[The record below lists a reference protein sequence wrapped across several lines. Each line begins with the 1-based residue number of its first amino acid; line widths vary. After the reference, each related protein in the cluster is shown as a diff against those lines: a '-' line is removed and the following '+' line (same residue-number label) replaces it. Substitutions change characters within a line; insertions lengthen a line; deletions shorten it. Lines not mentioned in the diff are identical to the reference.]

1 MVKSNLSAT
10 FAPMDTILCI
20 NGSDSTGYSGI
31 QADIRTIK
39 DLGGYALTAV
49 TSVTVQNNTNIRDI
63 HELPSELVAGQIRA
77 IYEDEHPKAVKVGM
91 INDADTI
98 RIVRD
103 EVVGCKHI
111 VCSPEVL
118 SSHGGCLM
126 SNEAIKAFCSY
137 LLPISTLMILKCTDA
152 EIILGRRITTDED
165 MCIAAKELQNMGAEW
180 VLLRGGTYMEG
191 RINALLFNKNYH
203 RFFSSVN
210 IEGWQK
216 HGVGGT
222 LSTAIAFRL
231 ASGDEIP
238 DAVSHAHDY
247 LHSQVVYANTT
258 IQNSKALQPQ
268 YLYNAFLSLV
278 ADNYRSAHD
287 VAFYAER
294 LSIST
299 RYLSQITGT
308 VGGLS
313 PKQII
318 DNYLL
323 QEIEKLLST
332 TTLTIQ
338 EIANSLGFSSQITFA
353 KFYKTKK
360 GISPTAFR
368 NNLQFR

>member
-1 MVKSNLSAT
+1 MN
-10 FAPMDTILCI
+10 TILCI
-20 NGSDSTGYSGI
+20 NGSDSSGFSGI

-39 DLGGYALTAV
+39 DLGGHAVTAV

-63 HELPSELVAGQIRA
+63 HELPSDLVAGQICA

-91 INDADTI
+91 INNAETI
-98 RIVRD
+98 RIVRN
-103 EVVGCKHI
+103 EIVGCKQI

-126 SNEAIKAFCSY
+126 SNDAIKAFSTYLFPICS
-137 LLPISTLMILKCTDA
+137 LLILKCTDA
-152 EIILGRRITTDED
+152 EIIFGRRITTDED
-165 MCIAAKELQNMGAEW
+165 MKIAAQELQQMGAEW
-180 VLLRGGTYMEG
+180 ILLRGGTYMEG
-191 RINALLFNKNYH
+191 RINALLFGKDYL

-222 LSTAIAFRL
+222 LSTAIASRL
-231 ASGDEIP
+231 AFGDEVP
-238 DAVSHAHDY
+238 EAVSHAHDY
-247 LHSQVVYANTT
+247 LHSQVVYADTSA
-258 IQNSKALQPQ
+258 QNAKSLQPQ
-268 YLYNAFLSLV
+268 HLYNTFLSLV
-278 ADNYRSAHD
+278 ADNYQTAHD
-287 VAFYAER
+287 VMFYAEK

-299 RYLSQITGT
+299 RYLSQITGS

-323 QEIEKLLST
+323 QEIEKLLSNT
-332 TTLTIQ
+332 TMTIQ
-338 EIANSLGFSSQITFA
+338 EVANALGFSSQITFA

-360 GISPTAFR
+360 GLSPSAFR
-368 NNLQFR
+368 NSLQFK